1 MSSKLAIH
9 AENLGKA
16 YLIYKKPQDRLKQI
30 ILRWKTYY
38 TAYWAVQNVS
48 FKIKRGETVGI
59 IGRNGSG
66 KSTLLQ
72 MIAGTLQ
79 PNSGSVVVEGR
90 VAPLLELGSGF
101 NPEFTGREN
110 VRLSASILGL
120 TSRELQE
127 REESII
133 EFSGIGEF
141 VDMPVKTY
149 SSGMFARL
157 AFSVAAH
164 VDADVLIVDEILAVG
179 DAAFAQKCMRFIH
192 KFKENGT
199 LLFVAHDPAA
209 VSALCERAIWMD
221 KGQIRMD
228 GPTKDVTFAYQAALR
243 EELDGGGFTIRSRQK
258 TDRQPVLRDVRHEA
272 ISESDKRNVLEVFE
286 FDKDGPQYGKGGG
299 QVSLVRFVDES
310 GKTLPVL
317 QGGEEVTLEI
327 TCKAHTAMNNPIVGF
342 IVRDRLGVNVFG
354 DNTYQAC
361 LDKDNAIE
369 PGQSVKARFR
379 FVMPYLPPKPY
390 SITAA
395 FADGSIQNYTQHH
408 WLDEALIFTCINGP
422 LRSGIIGLPMHE
434 VGMQRI

>member
-1 MSSKLAIH
+1 MSSKPAIK

-16 YLIYKKPQDRLKQI
+16 YLIYQKPQDRLKQI
-30 ILRWKTYY
+30 ILRWRTFY
-38 TAYWAVQNVS
+38 TAYWAVQNVN
-48 FKIKRGETVGI
+48 FTIQRGETVGI

-72 MIAGTLQ
+72 MIAGTLR
-79 PNSGSVVVEGR
+79 PNSGSVVVDGR

-120 TSRELQE
+120 TAAQLKE
-127 REESII
+127 RETSII
-133 EFSGIGEF
+133 EFSGIGDF

-157 AFSVAAH
+157 AFAVAAH

-199 LLFVAHDPAA
+199 LLFVAHDPNA

-243 EELDGGGFTIRSRQK
+243 DELDGGGFTIRGRQK
-258 TDRQPVLRDVRHEA
+258 TERKPVQQDVRHQA
-272 ISESDKRNVLEVFE
+272 IAASDKRNVLEVFE
-286 FDKDGPQYGKGGG
+286 FDKEGPQYGKGGG
-299 QVSLVRFVDES
+299 EVTHVRFVDEN

-327 TCKAHTAMNNPIVGF
+327 TCKAKVALSNPIVGF
-342 IVRDRLGVNVFG
+342 IVRDRLGINVFA
-354 DNTYQAC
+354 DNTHQAC
-361 LDKDNAIE
+361 AGQE
-369 PGQSVKARFR
+369 MSMAEGQSLTARFR
-379 FVMPYLPPKPY
+379 FVMPYLPPMPY
-390 SITAA
+390 SVTAA
-395 FADGSIQNYTQHH
+395 LADGTIDSYVQHH
-408 WLDEALIFTCINGP
+408 WLDEALIFTCTNGP
-422 LRSGIIGLPMHE
+422 RRSGIIGLPMHE
-434 VGMQRI
+434 VSMKLA

>member
-1 MSSKLAIH
+1 MSSKPAIR

-16 YLIYKKPQDRLKQI
+16 YAIYQKPQDRLKQI
-30 ILRWKTYY
+30 IFRWKTFY
-38 TAYWAVQNVS
+38 TAYWAVQNVN
-48 FKIKRGETVGI
+48 FTIQRGETVGI

-72 MIAGTLQ
+72 MIAGTLT
-79 PNSGSVVVEGR
+79 PNFGTVVVDGR

-120 TSRELQE
+120 TAEQLEE
-127 REESII
+127 REQSIL
-133 EFSGIGEF
+133 EFSGIGDF

-164 VDADVLIVDEILAVG
+164 VDADVLIVDEILSVG

-243 EELDGGGFTIRSRQK
+243 DEIDGGGFTIRGRQRIES
-258 TDRQPVLRDVRHEA
+258 TFVQQDIRHKE

-286 FDKDGPQYGKGGG
+286 FDKDGPQFGKGGG
-299 QVSLVRFVDES
+299 EVSGVRFVDSE
-310 GKTLPVL
+310 GKTLSVL

-327 TCKAHTAMNNPIVGF
+327 TCKANVALNHPIVGF
-342 IVRDRLGVNVFG
+342 IVRDRLGVNVFA

-361 LDKDNAIE
+361 EGVELSLSA
-369 PGQSVKARFR
+369 GQSLKAKFR
-379 FVMPYLPPKPY
+379 FVLPYLPPMPY
-390 SITAA
+390 SVTAA
-395 FADGSIQNYTQHH
+395 LADGDINNYIQHH
-408 WLDEALIFTCINGP
+408 WL
-422 LRSGIIGLPMHE
+422 
-434 VGMQRI
+434 